1 MSIGVEREQY
11 FADHFDEQIKTQ
23 EMLELEIPTLHRI
36 CQKYI
41 LKNENFEHYNIIQF
55 LMNYWQRYGNDS
67 LIIFQLFG
75 LNQITDLFF
84 FERNA
89 L

>member
-11 FADHFDEQIKTQ
+11 FVDHFDEQIKTQ

-41 LKNENFEHYNIIQF
+41 LKNENFE
-55 LMNYWQRYGNDS
+55 R
-67 LIIFQLFG
+67 
-75 LNQITDLFF
+75 
-84 FERNA
+84 
-89 L
+89 